1 MADQIIHDS
10 NTVVDSSGFVSN
22 SALRNSGAT
31 AGAYNNSKTN
41 LAGMSVDVKGRVT
54 SATNTTTKL
63 SSIEIA
69 AAGSSGNSEAF
80 AHVTDQ
86 RIYVSTSAPADNT
99 IGNNG
104 DIWYQT
110 IT

>member
-22 SALRNSGAT
+22 SALRNSGVT

-41 LAGMSVDVKGRVT
+41 LASITVDVKGRVT

-63 SSIEIA
+63 SSI
-69 AAGSSGNSEAF
+69 F
-80 AHVTDQ
+80 
-86 RIYVSTSAPADNT
+86 TSAVPDTT
-99 IGNNG
+99 IQCS
-104 DIWYQT
+104 DL
-110 IT
+110 

>member
-41 LAGMSVDVKGRVT
+41 
-54 SATNTTTKL
+54 
-63 SSIEIA
+63 
-69 AAGSSGNSEAF
+69 
-80 AHVTDQ
+80 
-86 RIYVSTSAPADNT
+86 Y
-99 IGNNG
+99 
-104 DIWYQT
+104 
-110 IT
+110 